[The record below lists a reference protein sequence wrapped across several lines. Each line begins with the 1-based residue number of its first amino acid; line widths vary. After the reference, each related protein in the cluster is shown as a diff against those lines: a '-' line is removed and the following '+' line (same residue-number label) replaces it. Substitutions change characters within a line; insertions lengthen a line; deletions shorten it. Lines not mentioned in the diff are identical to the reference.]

1 MTEESRK
8 RLEKQ
13 IQFILEIDNEK
24 NIFRQTSLTGRIRK
38 ENDAEHAWHM
48 AIMTY
53 LLREYANEP
62 FDLAHTMMMCLIHD
76 IVEIDAG
83 DTYAYDEENKKS
95 QKEREEKAAE
105 RIFSILPEDQK
116 KEIYDLFEEFEANET
131 AEARFAHAM
140 DNFQPLLLN
149 DSNDG
154 GDWQEHQVTRK
165 QVDGRQ
171 SGSLVGSKVIYEKTM
186 EILDKHEAA
195 GHFRKEEEN

>member
-13 IQFILEIDNEK
+13 IDFILEIDNEK

-95 QKEREEKAAE
+95 QKEREEKAAD
-105 RIFSILPEDQK
+105 RIFRILPEDQG
-116 KEIYDLFEEFEANET
+116 KELRALFEEFEANET
-131 AEARFAHAM
+131 AEAHFAHAM

-149 DSNDG
+149 DSNEG

-171 SGSLVGSKVIYEKTM
+171 KGSRIGSELIYKKTK

-195 GHFRKEEEN
+195 GHFRKEDD